1 MPQTLNIVWS
11 ARAQADILDI
21 YNTLL
26 EKNSKETARKIRKE
40 IVSAPEGIV
49 FPEQFQY
56 DEYGFMYRRIIVRN
70 YKIFYDAD
78 GNKIVIVSVFNTH
91 RHPSLM
97 KG

>member
-1 MPQTLNIVWS
+1 MPQNLIIVWS
-11 ARAQADILDI
+11 SRAMADTLDI

-26 EKNSKETARKIRKE
+26 EKNSKQTARKIRKE
-40 IVSAPEGIV
+40 IVSAPEGII

-70 YKIFYDAD
+70 YKIFYDVD
-78 GNKIVIVSVFNTH
+78 DNKIVIISVFNTH